1 MIRHDSIENFL
12 FGNNYKPEM
21 KLSISMIKDSAMSQL
36 KMGEVAALDFGRYL
50 VEQGGTLTYDESE
63 AANSHVFIDQTI
75 SRLAISIIMFLTS
88 QIQPELIYYRP
99 EKEEKMKLIIGE
111 KLQDMQSKTRVLSTV
126 QRHKSDS
133 LLEGE
138 FRSIFD

>member
-1 MIRHDSIENFL
+1 MT
-12 FGNNYKPEM
+12 
-21 KLSISMIKDSAMSQL
+21 QL
-36 KMGEVAALDFGRYL
+36 KMDEVAALDFGRYL
-50 VEQGGTLTYDESE
+50 VQQGGTLTYDESE
-63 AANSHVFIDQTI
+63 AGNSHVFIDQTK
-75 SRLAISIIMFLTS
+75 SLLAIRIIMFLTS

>member
-1 MIRHDSIENFL
+1 
-12 FGNNYKPEM
+12 
-21 KLSISMIKDSAMSQL
+21 MSQL
-36 KMGEVAALDFGRYL
+36 KMGEVSALDFGRYL

-75 SRLAISIIMFLTS
+75 QRLAISIIMFLTS